1 MIPVDQTIL
10 YDPDPASLMG
20 NCFQACVAS
29 IFELPLDMVPHFCQ
43 EEDWYLLFTNWLEEN
58 YGLHPLLIDEGISQ
72 SWGICYGEGFS
83 IQSGLSDRGV
93 LHSVVAND
101 MKIVHDPHP
110 SKSGIKKVKDSI
122 FFLALDPCKSAKEE
136 K

>member
-72 SWGICYGEGFS
+72 SWVSAMVKALVYRVDLVI
-83 IQSGLSDRGV
+83 
-93 LHSVVAND
+93 VV
-101 MKIVHDPHP
+101 
-110 SKSGIKKVKDSI
+110 
-122 FFLALDPCKSAKEE
+122 FFIPW
-136 K
+136 